1 MKNRTAKLIAIV
13 SAAGMM
19 TLSMGTA
26 IAESS
31 HNVADF
37 NGDGMITS
45 EELVTYV
52 QMNFLKMDKDNDGM
66 LSVREAAELKEI
78 FDIDG

>member
-1 MKNRTAKLIAIV
+1 MKNKTANLIAMTG
-13 SAAGMM
+13 AAAMM
-19 TLSMGTA
+19 TLGMGTA
-26 IAESS
+26 VADSK

-66 LSVREAAELKEI
+66 LSAKEAAELEEI

>member
-1 MKNRTAKLIAIV
+1 MKNKTANLIAIV
-13 SAAGMM
+13 SASAMM
-19 TLSMGTA
+19 TLGMGTA
-26 IAESS
+26 VAGSK

-37 NGDGMITS
+37 NHDGMVTS

-66 LSVREAAELKEI
+66 LSAKEAAELEDL

>member
-1 MKNRTAKLIAIV
+1 MKNRTANLLAIL

-19 TLSMGTA
+19 TYGMGTA
-26 IAESS
+26 VAGSS
-31 HNVADF
+31 HSVADF
-37 NGDGMITS
+37 NADGMVTS
-45 EELVTYV
+45 DELVTYV

-66 LSVREAAELKEI
+66 LSAKEAAELEDI

>member
-26 IAESS
+26 VADGK

-37 NGDGMITS
+37 NHDGMVSS

-52 QMNFLKMDKDNDGM
+52 QMNFLKMDKDGDGM
-66 LSVREAAELKEI
+66 LTTREAKELEDI